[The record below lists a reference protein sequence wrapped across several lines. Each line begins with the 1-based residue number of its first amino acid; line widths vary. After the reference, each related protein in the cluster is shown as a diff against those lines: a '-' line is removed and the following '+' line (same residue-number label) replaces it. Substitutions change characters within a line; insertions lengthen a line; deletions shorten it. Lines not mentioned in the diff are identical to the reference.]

1 MIRISQIKVPI
12 KHDEKLIK
20 AKISKKLRI
29 PMEGILNFSI
39 HKRSLDARKLN
50 NLHYSYTIDIE
61 VKNEEKILEIDSSLK
76 FVEKYNYEYPV
87 LKRTSEDR
95 PIIIGF
101 GPAGLFTAYLLA
113 ELGLKPIVFERGEDV
128 DNRTKTVN
136 EFWSTGVL
144 NTNSNV
150 QFGEGGA
157 GTFSDGKLTTRSKD
171 SRSKKVLEI
180 LIDHGAPEEI
190 RYLNKPHI
198 GTDLL
203 KGVVKSMREKII
215 SLGGDVYFNTY
226 IKEFLISDDKMI
238 GVICD
243 KNKSYYSDTIIL
255 AIGHS
260 SRDSYEELFEKGV
273 KLEQKP
279 FAIGLR
285 IEHHQ
290 SLIDK
295 NQYGDESL
303 NSLLGASDYK
313 LSYKSSN
320 GRSVYS
326 FCVCPGG
333 MVVASSSENG
343 GLVVNGMSE
352 HKRDQKNINSALLVQ
367 ISTDDFNSNH
377 PLAGIEFQ
385 RKYEKDAFVLGGS
398 DYFAPAQTV
407 GSFLKDEKNEI
418 TNVKGSYNPS
428 IKLVDLKKCLPDYVI
443 SSLKEGILH
452 FGKKIKDFDGSS
464 AILTGVETR
473 SSAPVRIVRQYDS
486 MESIN
491 IKGLYPIGEG
501 AGYAGGIVSSAIDG
515 IKMAELVIEKNC

>member
-12 KHDEKLIK
+12 KHDESFIK
-20 AKISKKLRI
+20 SKISKKLRI
-29 PMEGILNFSI
+29 PINDILNFSI
-39 HKRSLDARKLN
+39 YKRSLDARKLN

-61 VKNEEKILEIDSSLK
+61 VKNEKKILETDSSLK

-87 LKRTSEDR
+87 LTRISDHR
-95 PIIIGF
+95 PIIVGF
-101 GPAGLFTAYLLA
+101 GPAGLFTGYLLA
-113 ELGLKPIVFERGEDV
+113 ELGLNPIILERGEDV

-136 EFWSTGVL
+136 KFWSKGIL

-171 SRSKKVLEI
+171 LRSRKVLDI
-180 LIDHGAPEEI
+180 LIEHGAPEEI
-190 RYLNKPHI
+190 RYLNKAHI

-203 KGVVKSMREKII
+203 KGVVKSIRKKII
-215 SLGGDVYFNTY
+215 SLGGEVHFNTY
-226 IKEFLISDDKMI
+226 IKEFLIDNNKI
-238 GVICD
+238 TGVTCD
-243 KNKSYYSDTIIL
+243 KNKSYYSDTVVL

-260 SRDSYEELFEKGV
+260 SRDSYKELFKKGV

-295 NQYGDESL
+295 NQYGDENL
-303 NSLLGASDYK
+303 NELLGASDYK

-333 MVVASSSENG
+333 MVVASSSEDG

-367 ISTDDFNSNH
+367 ITTEDFDSDH
-377 PLAGIEFQ
+377 PLSGIEFQ
-385 RKYEKDAFVLGGS
+385 RKYEKKAFILGGS
-398 DYFAPAQTV
+398 NYFAPVQSV
-407 GSFLKDEKNEI
+407 GSFIRNEKNEI
-418 TNVKGSYNPS
+418 SSVIGSYNPS
-428 IKLVDLKKCLPDYVI
+428 TKLVDLKECLPDYVVL
-443 SSLKEGILH
+443 SLKESILN
-452 FGKKIKDFDGSS
+452 FGKKIKGFDESS

-486 MESIN
+486 MESVN

-501 AGYAGGIVSSAIDG
+501 AGYAGGIISSAIDG
-515 IKMAELVIEKNC
+515 IKMAELIIMQK